1 MALTR
6 PSFTQLTTTIT
17 SFTDPITVLHQG
29 ASSPD
34 VDVGFL
40 FNRANGLVSNVAL
53 YWSESAQSFVTAYTG
68 ATGVTNANVS
78 VTSYANVRTG
88 NITANGF
95 FWSNGTVFSSG
106 STFTG
111 GYVANQS
118 TFGANLVANSGV
130 ASSSNVTGAVVVS
143 GGIGVSGSI
152 NVGSNLVFSNGS
164 NPGISKPLG
173 VRMDLNN
180 AGGLDANGS
189 FWSGYHFN
197 APDGIVV
204 NGLTGY
210 PRMAF
215 YWNYNSATNPNNINF
230 NMVAGNNATGGNA
243 NVTLGTDTA
252 GYVRFLTN
260 NTERLKIGGE
270 GNVVAT
276 ATTTSTSTTTG
287 ALVVAGG
294 AGVAG
299 NLFTGG
305 NLVVGTAPFNNIG
318 LTGTPGIVVAAGY
331 MMTTP
336 SGSDLMWTRRQAA
349 GLFQTQTFNG
359 SNTGTLALQPYGGQL
374 TVGLNSTTTSYT
386 LDVAGTANVSS
397 NITIG
402 GNIASN
408 STTVSTST
416 TTGALVVAGGA
427 GIAGN
432 IYTGGNVYMSSANVG
447 ATSNSARLGW
457 TDNYFY
463 RHQVYN
469 GAYYQGNFLSINS
482 GTLYIESGALFAV
495 RGSIL
500 NDAGDKKVLIN
511 SVSQLSVANTL
522 ASTST
527 TTGALLVAGGA
538 GVAGAL
544 YIANTGDVSANVGA
558 YYQYANANLGTAT
571 TNITTLFSNAAAQAT
586 TLNTHDA
593 NIGVLYLGN
602 VSTQANLGAYQ
613 TYANG
618 VMANFGPNVGTL
630 YLGNISTQANL
641 GAYQTYANTTNN
653 ATQANIG
660 AFYIYAN
667 ANLGTATTNITT
679 LLSNAGTQQT
689 QINNLVT
696 NANANVAA
704 YLPTYSGA
712 VGGTIVS
719 TNFSTGNAVITGGSI
734 NATTV
739 GATTKS
745 SGGFTTLTATGA
757 TTLTS
762 GTESLSTAT
771 GALVVTGGVGVSGNL
786 WIGGNLY
793 VANVVATTTNQLV
806 VNDPLV
812 YFQNPAP
819 APYNF
824 DIGFYSD
831 FVGGPVNAY
840 GHSGLVRQQS
850 ANAWVFFS
858 NVKSEPTATSIN
870 WADAGIIYD
879 ALKTGDH
886 IIANTTVSTST
897 TTGALQVSG
906 GAGIA
911 GALYIANT
919 GDVSANIGSL
929 LANAGAQGSSINTT
943 NANIGVLYLG
953 NISTQANLGAY
964 QTYANTTNNT
974 TQANIGVLYLGNVST
989 QANLGAYQTYANG
1002 VMANFGPNVGTLY
1015 LGNISTQ
1022 ANLGAYQT
1030 YANTTNNTT
1039 QANIG
1044 TLFLGN
1050 TSTQANLGAYQNTT
1064 NANIGTIVSTTIPV
1078 IQANLGAFETYAN
1091 TKIGTNTNSN
1101 LVVVAT
1107 TTSTSTTTG
1116 ALVVAG
1122 GAGIAGQITV
1132 GNIMTTSGVY
1142 WANGA
1147 AYSSGG
1153 GSTFTGGYVANQST
1167 FGANLVANSATISA
1181 SNVTGAVV
1189 VSGNGGLGV
1198 GGNVYVGNRMGYVW
1212 GGNSV
1217 SSAYTYFNSVTNS
1230 IDTVFG

>member
-53 YWSESAQSFVTAYTG
+53 YWSEATQSFVTAYTG
-68 ATGVTNANVS
+68 ATGVTNANVTP
-78 VTSYANVRTG
+78 TSYANVRTG

-95 FWSNGTVFSSG
+95 FWSNGAVFSSG

-111 GYVANQS
+111 GYVPNQS
-118 TFGANLVANSGV
+118 TFGANLVANSG
-130 ASSSNVTGAVVVS
+130 
-143 GGIGVSGSI
+143 
-152 NVGSNLVFSNGS
+152 
-164 NPGISKPLG
+164 
-173 VRMDLNN
+173 
-180 AGGLDANGS
+180 
-189 FWSGYHFN
+189 
-197 APDGIVV
+197 
-204 NGLTGY
+204 
-210 PRMAF
+210 
-215 YWNYNSATNPNNINF
+215 
-230 NMVAGNNATGGNA
+230 
-243 NVTLGTDTA
+243 
-252 GYVRFLTN
+252 
-260 NTERLKIGGE
+260 
-270 GNVVAT
+270 
-276 ATTTSTSTTTG
+276 TTSTSTTTG
-287 ALVVAGG
+287 ALVVSGG
-294 AGVAG
+294 MGV
-299 NLFTGG
+299 
-305 NLVVGTAPFNNIG
+305 
-318 LTGTPGIVVAAGY
+318 
-331 MMTTP
+331 
-336 SGSDLMWTRRQAA
+336 D
-349 GLFQTQTFNG
+349 
-359 SNTGTLALQPYGGQL
+359 
-374 TVGLNSTTTSYT
+374 
-386 LDVAGTANVSS
+386 
-397 NITIG
+397 
-402 GNIASN
+402 
-408 STTVSTST
+408 
-416 TTGALVVAGGA
+416 
-427 GIAGN
+427 GN
-432 IYTGGNVYMSSANVG
+432 IYVGGNVYMSSANVG
-447 ATSNSARLGW
+447 ATTYSPRLGW

-463 RHQVYN
+463 RHQLYN

-482 GTLYIESGALFAV
+482 GILYIEGGALLAV
-495 RGSIL
+495 RGSVL

-544 YIANTGDVSANVGA
+544 YIANTGDISANIGA

-602 VSTQANLGAYQ
+602 V
-613 TYANG
+613 
-618 VMANFGPNVGTL
+618 
-630 YLGNISTQANL
+630 STQANL

-850 ANAWVFFS
+850 ANTWVFFS

-911 GALYIANT
+911 GALYITNT

-929 LANAGAQGSSINTT
+929 LANAGAQGSSINTI

-953 NISTQANLGAY
+953 NISTQ
-964 QTYANTTNNT
+964 
-974 TQANIGVLYLGNVST
+974 S
-989 QANLGAYQTYANG
+989 NLGAYQTYANG

-1022 ANLGAYQT
+1022 ANLGA
-1030 YANTTNNTT
+1030 
-1039 QANIG
+1039 
-1044 TLFLGN
+1044 
-1050 TSTQANLGAYQNTT
+1050 
-1064 NANIGTIVSTTIPV
+1064 
-1078 IQANLGAFETYAN
+1078 
-1091 TKIGTNTNSN
+1091 
-1101 LVVVAT
+1101 
-1107 TTSTSTTTG
+1107 
-1116 ALVVAG
+1116 
-1122 GAGIAGQITV
+1122 
-1132 GNIMTTSGVY
+1132 
-1142 WANGA
+1142 
-1147 AYSSGG
+1147 
-1153 GSTFTGGYVANQST
+1153 
-1167 FGANLVANSATISA
+1167 
-1181 SNVTGAVV
+1181 
-1189 VSGNGGLGV
+1189 
-1198 GGNVYVGNRMGYVW
+1198 
-1212 GGNSV
+1212 
-1217 SSAYTYFNSVTNS
+1217 
-1230 IDTVFG
+1230 